1 MCGRVR
7 VSFVCV
13 SIRARLFAYGTRR
26 DFYRV
31 VSFYSYLVFITSA
44 IVDVFRKHLQR
55 SRYSKAASQG
65 DCSIPPSGPG
75 DNILHGIFSLLRC
88 LNGLYNSFETKL
100 FGRSEFQR
108 DNAQDQKEAQCCR
121 VLFFTKSTGNVSGE
135 NVQRPFAVV
144 FFYSLSI

>member
-1 MCGRVR
+1 
-7 VSFVCV
+7 
-13 SIRARLFAYGTRR
+13 LFAYGSRR

-31 VSFYSYLVFITSA
+31 VSYSSHLVFIISA

-75 DNILHGIFSLLRC
+75 DNILHGIFFLLQC
-88 LNGLYNSFETKL
+88 LNGLYNSLQTKL

-108 DNAQDQKEAQCCR
+108 DNAQDQKEAQRCR
-121 VLFFTKSTGNVSGE
+121 VLFFTKSTSNVSGE
-135 NVQRPFAVV
+135 IV
-144 FFYSLSI
+144 